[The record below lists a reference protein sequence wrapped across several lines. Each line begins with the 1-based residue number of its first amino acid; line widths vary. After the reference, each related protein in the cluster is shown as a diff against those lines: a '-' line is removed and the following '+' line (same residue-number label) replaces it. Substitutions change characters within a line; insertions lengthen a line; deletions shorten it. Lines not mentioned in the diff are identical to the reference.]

1 MSGGIQFHVLA
12 TKTLQFSF
20 LPSKRWSGRQ
30 KLKKNQIRMREDI
43 SQNRQRWP
51 LSPFFFS
58 FLFFPRFPF
67 FLFLLAD
74 LRKQRHGSPISSRKP
89 IVWNSKRDANFIS
102 FPHIFF
108 QFPTLKMFEDWIFC
122 YMHWRDGQIPLGEI
136 SQVPFDSLNCY
147 APILRRKHKQTYS
160 VLLPGTVEFNSAA
173 ILRKASL
180 EHWTNL

>member
-1 MSGGIQFHVLA
+1 MIFLFCEPFVSIDLLIIAQKHVWRHPVSRVSYQNASIL
-12 TKTLQFSF
+12 
-20 LPSKRWSGRQ
+20 LPSFSEMIRKAEIE
-30 KLKKNQIRMREDI
+30 KKKQIRMREDI

-74 LRKQRHGSPISSRKP
+74 LRKQRHGSTISSRKP

-108 QFPTLKMFEDWIFC
+108 QFPYPKDV
-122 YMHWRDGQIPLGEI
+122 WRLDFFATCTGVMVKFL
-136 SQVPFDSLNCY
+136 
-147 APILRRKHKQTYS
+147 
-160 VLLPGTVEFNSAA
+160 
-173 ILRKASL
+173 
-180 EHWTNL
+180 